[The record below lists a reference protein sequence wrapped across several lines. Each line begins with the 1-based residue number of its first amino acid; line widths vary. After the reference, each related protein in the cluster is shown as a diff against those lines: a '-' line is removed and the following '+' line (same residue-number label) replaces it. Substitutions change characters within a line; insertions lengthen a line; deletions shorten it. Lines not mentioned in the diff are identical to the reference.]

1 MTARCVILG
10 GGGHAKVVIEALRA
24 EGRLEPAAIVD
35 ADPARKGARI
45 YGVPIVGDDSELAA
59 ILASGVIFAVAGVGG
74 VRDNEPR
81 RRLMETA
88 VRAGFTA
95 AAVRHPSAFV
105 SPSAKISSS
114 AQIFVG
120 AVIGPDAVIAGG
132 VIVNT
137 RAVVEHDCQIGE
149 YAHIATGAVLAGNVK
164 VAPLA
169 HIGAGATV
177 RQKIAI
183 GSRAVVGAGA
193 VVVRD
198 VEDGQVVVGVPAR
211 PL

>member
-1 MTARCVILG
+1 MRERCVILG

-35 ADPARKGARI
+35 SDPARKGREI
-45 YGVPIVGDDSELAA
+45 YGVPIVGDDSELSA
-59 ILASGVIFAVAGVGG
+59 IFASGVSFAVAGLGG

-81 RRLMETA
+81 RCLMENA
-88 VRAGFTA
+88 ARAGFSLA
-95 AAVRHPSAFV
+95 GVIHPSAQI
-105 SPSAKISSS
+105 SPSA
-114 AQIFVG
+114 QIAPSVQILVG
-120 AVIGPDAVIAGG
+120 AVIGPDAVLAEG
-132 VIVNT
+132 VVVNS

-149 YAHIATGAVLAGNVK
+149 YAHIATGAVLAGGVR
-164 VAPLA
+164 VSAMA
-169 HIGAGATV
+169 HVGAGGVV

-193 VVVRD
+193 VVVRN